1 MKEIIKAENKSDV
14 VSYLESY
21 RSNKKL
27 IQMMRYEKEYFKDD
41 FEESV
46 KDGDYLSLPVG
57 DEVLLRSAMFKVRKF
72 IMSIGENNCR
82 LILYYHY
89 IKGQPIAK
97 CAELLGVS
105 RTSAFRLRKKALSI
119 AERKYSEER
128 LLQEFKKKRNLAV

>member
-105 RTSAFRLRKKALSI
+105 RTSAFRLRKKALSV
-119 AERKYSEER
+119 AGRKYSEER
-128 LLQEFKKKRNLAV
+128 LLQKFKEKRNLAV

>member
-1 MKEIIKAENKSDV
+1 MKELIKAANQSDV
-14 VSYLESY
+14 ISYLESY

-27 IQMMRYEKEYFKDD
+27 IQMMRYEKEYFKEDY
-41 FEESV
+41 EEGL

-72 IMSIGENNCR
+72 IMSIRENDCR

-89 IKGQPIAK
+89 IKGQPVTK

-105 RTSAFRLRKKALSI
+105 RTSAFRLRKKALSV
-119 AERKYSEER
+119 AETKYSEEM
-128 LLQEFKKKRNLAV
+128 LLQKFKEKRNLAV